1 MSENS
6 YIIILQKELK
16 DLIQQNEKLKVK
28 RHTLSAQQ
36 ILQMNFIN
44 EVNNI
49 DLHHHIFLVCYV
61 LWDIFVVQ
69 TKYDFWCPIKLPKIR
84 DGNPKVKFFGNG
96 NVLYYFLLFYCNDNN
111 MCDNLMW
118 FAFVVNVWKLLDHLS
133 NTKDVIFLF
142 QAIKVIANLIVACF
156 IM

>member
-28 RHTLSAQQ
+28 RYTLSAQQ

-49 DLHHHIFLVCYV
+49 DLHHHILRFSVDRLGFGV
-61 LWDIFVVQ
+61 
-69 TKYDFWCPIKLPKIR
+69 
-84 DGNPKVKFFGNG
+84 KV
-96 NVLYYFLLFYCNDNN
+96 
-111 MCDNLMW
+111 
-118 FAFVVNVWKLLDHLS
+118 
-133 NTKDVIFLF
+133 
-142 QAIKVIANLIVACF
+142 
-156 IM
+156 